1 MSERAGS
8 ESAGSF
14 GAAAAMQQGVA
25 VGRLKTLGGGAIG
38 HFIEWYDWSIYGFLA
53 GIFAGQ
59 MFPASDPTA
68 ALVQSFVVFA
78 VGFIGRPIGA
88 FVLSPFAD
96 IYGRRAALSASI
108 LMVGLGSLAIGL
120 CPTYA
125 QI

>member
-14 GAAAAMQQGVA
+14 GAAAAMHPGVA

-59 MFPASDPTA
+59 MFPAADPTA
-68 ALVQSFVVFA
+68 TFSIAKCCVCRSGSDSHSSFA
-78 VGFIGRPIGA
+78 ASKAERA
-88 FVLSPFAD
+88 T
-96 IYGRRAALSASI
+96 RRRK
-108 LMVGLGSLAIGL
+108 
-120 CPTYA
+120 C
-125 QI
+125 